1 MLNCV
6 FWPLTS
12 DIVRRWLDLSQL
24 VMYTNFLACT
34 HAVGAMLAI
43 SAIESVA
50 KIEPTITMKYD
61 HIVPAVPPLESG
73 TRSPMIVSTHPLP
86 KSKE

>member
-1 MLNCV
+1 M
-6 FWPLTS
+6 
-12 DIVRRWLDLSQL
+12 SQL
-24 VMYTNFLACT
+24 IVYTESLVPT
-34 HAVGAMLAI
+34 YAVGAMLAI

-50 KIEPTITMKYD
+50 KIEPTMTMKYD

-73 TRSPMIVSTHPLP
+73 TRSPMIVRTHPLA

>member
-1 MLNCV
+1 
-6 FWPLTS
+6 
-12 DIVRRWLDLSQL
+12 
-24 VMYTNFLACT
+24 
-34 HAVGAMLAI
+34 MLAI

-50 KIEPTITMKYD
+50 KIEPTMTMKYD
-61 HIVPAVPPLESG
+61 QIVPAVPPLDSG

>member
-1 MLNCV
+1 V
-6 FWPLTS
+6 YS
-12 DIVRRWLDLSQL
+12 KSIVQT
-24 VMYTNFLACT
+24 Y
-34 HAVGAMLAI
+34 AVGAMLAI

-50 KIEPTITMKYD
+50 KIEPTMTIKYD